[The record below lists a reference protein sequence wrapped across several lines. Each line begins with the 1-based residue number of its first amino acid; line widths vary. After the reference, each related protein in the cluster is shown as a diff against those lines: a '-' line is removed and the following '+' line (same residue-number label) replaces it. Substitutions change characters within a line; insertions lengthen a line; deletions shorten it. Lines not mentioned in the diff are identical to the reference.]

1 MNEFIE
7 VNYDKVGDDKFP
19 IAKDLNPLPLPIMK
33 VPSKDDDYA
42 KCKAEFETLMAAY
55 KVADSLLKR
64 YTIKSMKCV
73 SGLIVS
79 GHVLWF
85 HENTKYKA
93 VLLDD
98 NNIMIDY
105 TIK

>member
-1 MNEFIE
+1 MYIE

-33 VPSKDDDYA
+33 QYSKDADYTM
-42 KCKAEFETLMAAY
+42 CKADFDKQMYAY
-55 KVADSLLKR
+55 KAADSLLKR

-73 SGLIVS
+73 SGIIVS
-79 GHVLWF
+79 GDILMF
-85 HENTKYKA
+85 HQNIKYKA
-93 VLLDD
+93 VLLDE
-98 NNIMIDY
+98 NIIMIDY